1 MNRNSIMKPAMKVPI
16 QPLRNYVLIQ
26 PEKPEQ
32 KTATG
37 IVLPENASAERPQQ
51 GKVIAIGTS
60 EKIAVKVGQT
70 VIYTRYGGTEIK
82 HAGQDYII
90 VANKDI
96 LAVVEA

>member
-1 MNRNSIMKPAMKVPI
+1 MKPMKTLPI
-16 QPLRNYVLIQ
+16 KPLRVNVLIR

-37 IVLPENASAERPQQ
+37 IVLPDNATAERPQQ
-51 GKVIAIGTS
+51 GMVVAIGES
-60 EKIAVKVGQT
+60 DKIKVKVGQK

-82 HAGQDYII
+82 HEGTDYLI

-96 LAVVEA
+96 LAIVE

>member
-1 MNRNSIMKPAMKVPI
+1 MKLSMKVPI
-16 QPLRNYVLIQ
+16 QPLRNQVLIQ

-32 KTATG
+32 KTVTG

-51 GKVIAIGTS
+51 GKVIAVGTS
-60 EKIAVKVGQT
+60 ENITVKVGQT

-82 HAGQDYII
+82 HAGQDYLI

-96 LAVVEA
+96 LAVIEA